1 MQIRIFTWAGQNVI
15 STGFS
20 NSCVRCGCAMTFIIR
35 VLTALSLWEIKK
47 VSLAFLYFPW
57 KSSMKSIWY
66 GNKWVEFS
74 LKISRS
80 KEHSLK
86 IPSCSQSDKKKNVL
100 KLKSSLRKKILSK
113 NHTKCRSTTYAELF
127 IAVNGSNIIHTACP
141 SSVKKDVKSIPEA
154 CISMN

>member
-66 GNKWVEFS
+66 ENKWVEFS

-86 IPSCSQSDKKKNVL
+86 IPSCSQSDKKKKCIKTKIQPAKENFISYQMPVNH
-100 KLKSSLRKKILSK
+100 LRRVVHSRQWIEHYPHCLSK
-113 NHTKCRSTTYAELF
+113 LC
-127 IAVNGSNIIHTACP
+127 
-141 SSVKKDVKSIPEA
+141 KKRR
-154 CISMN
+154 